1 MHKELGQNGDSA
13 IMTLQANAVTQ
24 EPLVSDGHYHVVC
37 RDKDGN
43 VKWEDGFENQ
53 VMQVGKIL
61 AMNTLLYTASGYT
74 LVGPYL
80 GLITSS
86 TGYSATDTMAS
97 HSDWTEFTAYTVGGS
112 AVRGTAVFATA
123 TGNNVTTSGSNVVT
137 SSASAITYTITGS
150 GGGGTHVYHWSE
162 DRALTNRERARL
174 QTFPDN
180 FIFEGNKEAIRRQIG
195 MAVPPEGAKVI
206 FEAIIKTLEGI
217 EYKSVKPNIE

>member
-123 TGNNVTTSGSNVVT
+123 TGNNVSTSGSNVVT

-150 GGGGTHVYHWSE
+150 GGVVAGCFLVTGTGASSTLSSTTGTLWSAGG
-162 DRALTNRERARL
+162 
-174 QTFPDN
+174 F
-180 FIFEGNKEAIRRQIG
+180 
-195 MAVPPEGAKVI
+195 AVAKTTTAGDTVTVTYSTT
-206 FEAIIKTLEGI
+206 AT
-217 EYKSVKPNIE
+217 S

>member
-13 IMTLQANAVTQ
+13 LITLQANVVNKENLA
-24 EPLVSDGHYHVVC
+24 SDGYYHVIC

-61 AMNTLLYTASGYT
+61 AMTTLLTTASGYT

-97 HSDWTEFTAYTVGGS
+97 HSDWTEFTNYTVGGS

-123 TGNNVTTSGSNVVT
+123 TGNNVTTAGSNVVT
-137 SSASAITYTITGS
+137 SSAAAITYTITGA
-150 GGGGTHVYHWSE
+150 GGIVAGCFLVTGTGASSTISSTTGTLWSAGG
-162 DRALTNRERARL
+162 
-174 QTFPDN
+174 F
-180 FIFEGNKEAIRRQIG
+180 
-195 MAVPPEGAKVI
+195 AVAKTTTAGDTVTVTYSTT
-206 FEAIIKTLEGI
+206 AT
-217 EYKSVKPNIE
+217 S

>member
-1 MHKELGQNGDSA
+1 MQNELVGSGDYA
-13 IMTLQANAVTQ
+13 IATLQANAASK
-24 EPLVSDGHYHVVC
+24 ENLNSDGYYHVVC

-97 HSDWTEFTAYTVGGS
+97 HSDWTEFTNYTVGGS

-137 SSASAITYTITGS
+137 SSASAITYTITGA
-150 GGGGTHVYHWSE
+150 GGTVAGCFLVTGTGASSTISSTTGTLWS
-162 DRALTNRERARL
+162 AGG
-174 QTFPDN
+174 F
-180 FIFEGNKEAIRRQIG
+180 
-195 MAVPPEGAKVI
+195 AVAKVTT
-206 FEAIIKTLEGI
+206 AGDTVTVT
-217 EYKSVKPNIE
+217 YSTTATS

>member
-150 GGGGTHVYHWSE
+150 GGVVAGCFLVTGTGASSTLSSTTGTLWSAGG
-162 DRALTNRERARL
+162 
-174 QTFPDN
+174 F
-180 FIFEGNKEAIRRQIG
+180 
-195 MAVPPEGAKVI
+195 AVAKTTTAGDTVTVTYSTT
-206 FEAIIKTLEGI
+206 AT
-217 EYKSVKPNIE
+217 S

>member
-1 MHKELGQNGDSA
+1 MQNELVGSGDYA
-13 IMTLQANAVTQ
+13 IATLQANAASK
-24 EPLVSDGHYHVVC
+24 ENLNSDGYYHVVC

-53 VMQVGKIL
+53 VVQVGKIL

-150 GGGGTHVYHWSE
+150 GGVVAGCFLVTGTGASSTLSSTTGTLWSAGG
-162 DRALTNRERARL
+162 
-174 QTFPDN
+174 F
-180 FIFEGNKEAIRRQIG
+180 
-195 MAVPPEGAKVI
+195 AVAKTTTAGDTVTVTYSTT
-206 FEAIIKTLEGI
+206 AT
-217 EYKSVKPNIE
+217 S